1 MNIVI
6 VYSSRF
12 GNGKKCVDTVDEQ
25 LRIKGHEVKII
36 NAQKADP
43 SQLPPADIYI
53 FSGATEAFNI
63 AVGIRRYLKKLPQM
77 DGKKYALINTHRM
90 KKAIALK
97 KMEKLLSGKKKMVKV
112 AAIDFRVGDGTEQGN
127 GLPKGYEDSL
137 REWVEGFGYR
147 ADP

>member
-77 DGKKYALINTHRM
+77 DGKKYALICTHAMNR
-90 KKAIALK
+90 AIALN
-97 KMEKLLSGKKKMVKV
+97 KMEKLLSKKKKMVKV
-112 AAIDFRVGDGTEQGN
+112 AAIDFKVNNKAQQGN
-127 GLPKGYEDSL
+127 GLPEGYEDSL
-137 REWVEGFGYR
+137 REWVEGIV
-147 ADP
+147 

>member
-1 MNIVI
+1 MKFVI

-12 GNGKKCVDTVDEQ
+12 GNGKRCVDFVDEQ
-25 LRIKGHEVKII
+25 LRTKGHGVQVI
-36 NAQKADP
+36 NAQEANP
-43 SQLPPADIYI
+43 AQIPPADMYI
-53 FSGATEAFNI
+53 FSGATEAFSI
-63 AVGIRRYLKKLPQM
+63 AAGIKKFLKKMPQM
-77 DGKKYALINTHRM
+77 DGKKYALISTHRM